1 MTVRSGRRLGVKRRR
16 MGRSR
21 VSDAHSLV
29 SYVPR
34 SCREDW
40 RKNDDKVNG
49 KGTR

>member
-1 MTVRSGRRLGVKRRR
+1 MSSKDKILSLYTHII
-16 MGRSR
+16 SR
-21 VSDAHSLV
+21 IETTDILV